1 MAKEC
6 VGCGKKIGFFKKA
19 VEGVYCS
26 EECAEASQKEM
37 AAQQQ
42 QADALRDEA
51 KLRGAEDAKR
61 EQAEKQE
68 AAKLE
73 QQRNSCPKC
82 GQPWQHTPAAQE
94 GGVQTG
100 HCSACGL
107 KAEFTAIEP
116 CPHCR
121 AEALLVIPD
130 GPNRCPRCKYSG

>member
-19 VEGVYCS
+19 FEGVYCS
-26 EECAEASQKEM
+26 EECAEKSQQEM

-51 KLRGAEDAKR
+51 KQRSAAEAEQ
-61 EQAEKQE
+61 EQAEKKA

-73 QQRNSCPKC
+73 QQRNTCPKC
-82 GQPWQHTPAAQE
+82 GQAWQYTPASEA

-116 CPHCR
+116 CPNCR
-121 AEALLVIPD
+121 AEAFLITPD
-130 GPNRCPRCKYSG
+130 GPNRCPRCKHSA